1 MLSGS
6 RRAGPSGGGA
16 RGDWARE
23 RGPSRSR
30 VAGPG
35 WFHFAPRRHWVTSC
49 LELCGPCRLRRHRI
63 SAAALRTVPHL
74 HLHNLCRSPPPP
86 PRRPS
91 PALVPPMSDS
101 DSRTE
106 KRKVNTPRFAIP
118 GGARRGPMEDRR
130 RRRRAASSVSGV
142 ARAGG
147 GAGLSRL
154 ARGCRRRM
162 PRVAPRSLPGR
173 ALLGKGR
180 RHRSCEH

>member
-118 GGARRGPMEDRR
+118 GGARRGPIGRQAPQAQSGFICLWCRTCGWRR
-130 RRRRAASSVSGV
+130 WFVPLGARLQEANAAS
-142 ARAGG
+142 RAEVPAWQGT
-147 GAGLSRL
+147 S
-154 ARGCRRRM
+154 
-162 PRVAPRSLPGR
+162 
-173 ALLGKGR
+173 GKG
-180 RHRSCEH
+180 S